1 MSEPTQF
8 TADALA
14 LLDAAERDYHAEMQ
28 ERTARRVW
36 EQQEAQRV
44 RLAVTGIGTEF
55 AYHTPES
62 MPIAPPVEDTVVKP
76 VKHATVA
83 QVAWLL
89 IAIAAIWAVVV
100 IVPVALLIGLFAFGS
115 VACLY
120 GLLVY
125 GAVVLGL
132 SVLIGVKGR

>member
-1 MSEPTQF
+1 MSDETW
-8 TADALA
+8 TADDLA
-14 LLDAAERDYHAEMQ
+14 FLTFVEAGVIPSTEIVITAAEAAWQTHHRDPDEW
-28 ERTARRVW
+28 ARVI
-36 EQQEAQRV
+36 A
-44 RLAVTGIGTEF
+44 AVEGNGREF
-55 AYHTPES
+55 ES

-125 GAVVLGL
+125 GAVVL